1 RASASRAFTDNQ
13 VSPVPKVSL
22 SSHSLTSSGSCHNE
36 ATHPARYNRD
46 MPQVRVR
53 RATVRDAPGIAHV
66 HVQAWREAYARQ
78 LPAEVLDALQE
89 EPRAK
94 RWAAITE
101 DELTDVYVAEV
112 GRRIVGWAS
121 AGDGREEEA
130 PVSREL
136 HGIYV
141 LRDVY
146 GTGAGQQ
153 LLDAA

>member
-1 RASASRAFTDNQ
+1 
-13 VSPVPKVSL
+13 
-22 SSHSLTSSGSCHNE
+22 
-36 ATHPARYNRD
+36 
-46 MPQVRVR
+46 
-53 RATVRDAPGIAHV
+53 RDAPGIAHV

-153 LLDAA
+153 LLDAAIGREPAYLWMLHDNPRAEAFYRKNLFEADGTGRDGHMSGYPV